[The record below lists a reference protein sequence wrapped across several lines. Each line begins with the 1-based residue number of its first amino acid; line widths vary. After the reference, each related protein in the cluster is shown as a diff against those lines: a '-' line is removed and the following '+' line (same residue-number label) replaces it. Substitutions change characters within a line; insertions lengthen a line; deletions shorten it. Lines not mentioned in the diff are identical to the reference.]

1 VNEKFDFLRQELD
14 LLASSGLY
22 RKPYCIDRRHG
33 ARIWIDGAEKVLFC
47 SNNYLGL
54 ADHPALSAAA
64 STAAAE
70 LGFGSAASRLVS
82 GTMRIHEEVEE
93 RFARLLKKESALL
106 FSSGWCANEG
116 LIKALAGKG
125 DLVVLDK
132 YDHASIIDA
141 VQATGA
147 DFKTYRRKSATEDTE
162 NAEVKKTTKQK
173 KNTESTEK
181 KRTEKITT
189 DSTDYADFKNHARL
203 ERLLDRPGYR
213 RRFIITESIF
223 SMDGDRA
230 DLTQLVEI
238 RDRYDAI
245 LIVDEAHS
253 LGCVGEHGAGMCEQ
267 DGVLEKVDI
276 IVATMSKAMGA
287 CGGIVAG
294 PAVLREY
301 LINKCR
307 GFIYTT
313 APSVANSAAVLA
325 GLDIV
330 ETEPQRRTA
339 LARNAEYLR
348 GKLKQLGL
356 NTGSSTSHIIP
367 VIIGSEEEA
376 VKASKYLFDA
386 GYFVAAIRP
395 PTVPPGTSRLRIS
408 VQSDHT
414 AEEINGLCSRF
425 ADLIR
430 AGLLQV
436 SH

>member
-1 VNEKFDFLRQELD
+1 VSKKFDFLRQELD
-14 LLASSGLY
+14 VLAGSGLY
-22 RKPYCIDRRHG
+22 RKPYCIDRRQG
-33 ARIWIDGAEKVLFC
+33 TRIWIDGAEKVLFC

-54 ADHPALSAAA
+54 ADHPALAAA
-64 STAAAE
+64 AGKAVVE
-70 LGFGSAASRLVS
+70 FGFGSAASRLVS
-82 GTMRIHEEVEE
+82 GTMRIHEEVEK

-106 FSSGWCANEG
+106 FSSGWCANAG
-116 LIKALAGKG
+116 LIHALVGKG

-147 DFKTYRRKSATEDTE
+147 DFKTYRRKSATENTE
-162 NAEVKKTTKQK
+162 NTKVKKT
-173 KNTESTEK
+173 SK
-181 KRTEKITT
+181 KRVTT
-189 DSTDYADFKNHARL
+189 DSTDYTDFKDYARL
-203 ERLLDRPGYR
+203 EKLLDRPGYR

-230 DLTQLVEI
+230 DAAQLVEI
-238 RDRYDAI
+238 KDRYDAI

-253 LGCVGEHGAGMCEQ
+253 FGCMGEHGAGMCEQ

-276 IVATMSKAMGA
+276 IVATMSKALGA

-294 PAVLREY
+294 PRVLREY
-301 LINKCR
+301 LVNKCR

-313 APSVANSAAVLA
+313 APSVPNSAAVLA
-325 GLDIV
+325 GLDII
-330 ETEPQRRTA
+330 ESEPQRRSA
-339 LARNAEYLR
+339 LAHNAEYLR
-348 GKLKQLGL
+348 ARLRELGL

-367 VIIGSEEEA
+367 VIIGGEEEA

-386 GYFVAAIRP
+386 GYFVVAIRP
-395 PTVPPGTSRLRIS
+395 PTVPAGTSRLRIS
-408 VQSDHT
+408 VQSNHT
-414 AEEINGLCSRF
+414 REEINGLCSRF

-430 AGLLQV
+430 AALLRV